1 MPFRK
6 DWKRLVSEGGRANR
20 RLYETAV
27 FATLRDKLRSGDVWV
42 EAIIQLSPL
51 RQLPAAAGGRSGDRG

>member
-6 DWKRLVSEGGRANR
+6 EWKRLVTEEGRPDR

-42 EAIIQLSPL
+42 E
-51 RQLPAAAGGRSGDRG
+51 R